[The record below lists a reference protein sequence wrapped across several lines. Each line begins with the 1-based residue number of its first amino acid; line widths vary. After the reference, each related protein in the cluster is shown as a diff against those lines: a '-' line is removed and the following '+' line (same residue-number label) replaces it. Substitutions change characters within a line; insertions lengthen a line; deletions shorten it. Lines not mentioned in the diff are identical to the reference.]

1 MATRSAIGFV
11 EYDGSVTGIYCHW
24 DGYLEGVGQ
33 TLLKHYNDTYK
44 VLDLIDLGDISS
56 LREEIGEKHPFSPHG
71 HGVDGMSCDK
81 YDELYG
87 HMTTFYSRDR
97 GDNSPAQDFV
107 SVQEFRNNYGDCEY
121 FYLYDGKNWSYA
133 RRSSREF
140 QPLVLELEA

>member
-56 LREEIGEKHPFSPHG
+56 LGEEIGEKHPFSCFG
-71 HGVDGMSCDK
+71 SDLSDAQYDK
-81 YDELYG
+81 LYG
-87 HMTTFYSRDR
+87 KMTTAYSRDR
-97 GDNSPAQDFV
+97 GEDCPAKDFV
-107 SVQEFRNNYGDCEY
+107 SVQAFRNNYGDCEY

-133 RRSSREF
+133 ERDGREF
-140 QPLVLELEA
+140 QPLLLELEA